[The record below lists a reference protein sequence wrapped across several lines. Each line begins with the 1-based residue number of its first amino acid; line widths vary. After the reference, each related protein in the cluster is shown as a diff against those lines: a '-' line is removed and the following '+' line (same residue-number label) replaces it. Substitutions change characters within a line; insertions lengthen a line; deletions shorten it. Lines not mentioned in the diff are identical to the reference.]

1 MFYLKETNRVCIS
14 NLTHNVFENRVLLL
28 PKYKEHYDVV
38 CDILFELTSI

>member
-1 MFYLKETNRVCIS
+1 MFYLKETNRVYQI
-14 NLTHNVFENRVLLL
+14 LHIMFFENRVLLL